1 MVRKYAVD
9 QVIDDI
15 IILEDLDSKER
26 LEINKSIINMEI
38 ADGDIISFD
47 GNNYKKDNTHKQKRL
62 DIIKEKMRR
71 AQKRS

>member
-1 MVRKYAVD
+1 MVKKYAVD

-38 ADGDIISFD
+38 VDGDIISFD
-47 GNNYKKDNTHKQKRL
+47 GNNYKKDNTHKQKRI

-71 AQKRS
+71 AIE

>member
-38 ADGDIISFD
+38 VDGDIISFD
-47 GNNYKKDNTHKQKRL
+47 GNNYMKDNTYKQKRI

>member
-26 LEINKSIINMEI
+26 LEINKNIINLEI
-38 ADGDIISFD
+38 VDGDIISFD
-47 GNNYKKDNTHKQKRL
+47 GNNYKKDNTYKQKRI

-71 AQKRS
+71 VQKRS

>member
-1 MVRKYAVD
+1 MVKKYAVD

-47 GNNYKKDNTHKQKRL
+47 GNNYKKDNTHKQKRI

>member
-26 LEINKSIINMEI
+26 LEINKNIINLEI
-38 ADGDIISFD
+38 VDGDIISFD
-47 GNNYKKDNTHKQKRL
+47 GNNYMKDNTHKQKRL
-62 DIIKEKMRR
+62 DTIKEKMRR

>member
-38 ADGDIISFD
+38 VDGDIISFD
-47 GNNYKKDNTHKQKRL
+47 GNNYKKDNTYKQKRI